1 MPSAQIP
8 CVEMVALMA
17 MADLEQMEGPW
28 LELMQSKDPESVAV
42 AFRLV
47 LAHLT
52 QTSKRLQMADVIQ
65 SAEQQGETA
74 YEAVRHQ
81 RLQGAAKTEGRL
93 QESERA
99 ALTFASN
106 HACNGLQLL
115 AQICEKP
122 VPDSKTP
129 INTGLKNCLLSS
141 RSSVRIRQGAL

>member
-1 MPSAQIP
+1 
-8 CVEMVALMA
+8 

-81 RLQGAAKTEGRL
+81 RLQGAAKTGR
-93 QESERA
+93 EIA
-99 ALTFASN
+99 
-106 HACNGLQLL
+106 G
-115 AQICEKP
+115 K
-122 VPDSKTP
+122 
-129 INTGLKNCLLSS
+129 
-141 RSSVRIRQGAL
+141 